1 MHNLLLS
8 KCFVFLSFS
17 LYAGEI
23 FFAVRYFGL
32 SLFRQEEVVVSDLW
46 RRSNKELVVGIL
58 KSDYTNFSGER
69 NLKMQRSL
77 SNIWT
82 SIPCAAMCLKI
93 ASDRQSQSASCL
105 EPFFEAHNFVSWFN
119 QHVPDQQH
127 PFDIPEVIKSWQ
139 NTLPCVVVLSLHNCK

>member
-1 MHNLLLS
+1 M
-8 KCFVFLSFS
+8 FLSFS

-32 SLFRQEEVVVSDLW
+32 SLFRQEEVVVSD
-46 RRSNKELVVGIL
+46 RSNKELVVGIL

-105 EPFFEAHNFVSWFN
+105 EPFFEAHNFVS
-119 QHVPDQQH
+119 
-127 PFDIPEVIKSWQ
+127 
-139 NTLPCVVVLSLHNCK
+139 